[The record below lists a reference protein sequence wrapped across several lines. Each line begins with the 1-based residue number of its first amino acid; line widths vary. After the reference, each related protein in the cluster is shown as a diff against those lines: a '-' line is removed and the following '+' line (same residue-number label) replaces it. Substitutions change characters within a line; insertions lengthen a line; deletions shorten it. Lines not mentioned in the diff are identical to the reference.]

1 MATAGKE
8 ITFIVPGQAQPGGT
22 PTRGTVKASVRLG
35 AQRGGAPAQS
45 VTARTG
51 EDVVVLTVANGPTLV
66 LHPENARLLLQS
78 QAGAGTRGAADNVV
92 SARLAWPTPATAATR
107 GLLRGGQGDATLA
120 AFQVLTGTGKYLAAD
135 LATAAITR
143 RLDGVVEEGLYPLP
157 AEGPLA
163 ALKGSGTRQD
173 TVGAPANGAPLLVL
187 VHGTF
192 VDTVSTFGKLWT
204 GHPDA
209 VRALFSAY
217 GERVF
222 ALDHPTLGASPIANA
237 LALARAMPAGARV
250 HLLTHSRGGLVAE
263 VLARACGGG
272 PLTQAELALFPGERY
287 ATHRADLK
295 ALVKMAQAK
304 GLRVERMVRVA
315 CPSRGTLLA
324 SKRLDA
330 YLSVLQWRLQLAGV

>member
-107 GLLRGGQGDATLA
+107 GLPRGGLGEATLA
-120 AFQVLTGTGKYLAAD
+120 AFQVLTGIGKDPAAD

-143 RLDGVVEEGLYPLP
+143 RLDGAVEERVYPLP
-157 AEGPLA
+157 AEGPLT

-173 TVGAPANGAPLLVL
+173 QVGAP
-187 VHGTF
+187 
-192 VDTVSTFGKLWT
+192 GKLWT
-204 GHPDA
+204 GHPVP
-209 VRALFSAY
+209 VRALCSAY
-217 GERVF
+217 GGRVF
-222 ALDHPTLGASPIANA
+222 APDHPTLGASPIANA
-237 LALARAMPAGARV
+237 LALARAM
-250 HLLTHSRGGLVAE
+250 
-263 VLARACGGG
+263 
-272 PLTQAELALFPGERY
+272 
-287 ATHRADLK
+287 
-295 ALVKMAQAK
+295 
-304 GLRVERMVRVA
+304 
-315 CPSRGTLLA
+315 
-324 SKRLDA
+324 
-330 YLSVLQWRLQLAGV
+330 